1 MLDALESV
9 LSPLLSVVPYVL
21 LKFVAYAAWC
31 FVGLR
36 RHQPTLTRNQLASR
50 AVGWGLFRLGLGL
63 IFGTG
68 IFLAQATVGG
78 WARSPGVG
86 GVVRDVAVYLAVY
99 VPVRIVEW
107 SIVSGQAFDRRVPA
121 WIAGGVA
128 VSIAADIPWI
138 VAHGGHILPVGRF
151 LC

>member
-1 MLDALESV
+1 
-9 LSPLLSVVPYVL
+9 
-21 LKFVAYAAWC
+21 
-31 FVGLR
+31 
-36 RHQPTLTRNQLASR
+36 
-50 AVGWGLFRLGLGL
+50 L

-128 VSIAADIPWI
+128 VSIAADMPWI
-138 VAHGGHILPVGRF
+138 AMEHGHILPVGRF